1 VRPVRSRLAVTG
13 CSSSGDEPKSLPSLT
28 AGSTPSATPV
38 PVPVPGPARVHNA
51 FGAAA
56 FVRFYFDQVNGAF
69 RAADPSFLAGLVDA
83 SCSSCAN
90 FVATAARFRAEGQRL
105 EGTAI
110 RVVSAEAP
118 PEQNGYVAVDVFADA
133 PARRIVR
140 TDGSVVESLQ
150 ADPRYHV
157 TVFVK
162 RTSRGWAVRAI
173 REQAT

>member
-1 VRPVRSRLAVTG
+1 VVTFALLALAVTG

-56 FVRFYFDQVNGAF
+56 FVRFYYQQLN
-69 RAADPSFLAGLVDA
+69 AAYDTPDPSLLRPLSDPECGTCKSYMQAA
-83 SCSSCAN
+83 SQFKSDGERVQGVS
-90 FVATAARFRAEGQRL
+90 V
-105 EGTAI
+105 

-118 PEQNGYVAVDVFADA
+118 PEVNGFVAVDAFFDA
-133 PARRIVR
+133 PTRQVVDTSGKVVR
-140 TDGSVVESLQ
+140 SLP
-150 ADPRYHV
+150 AEPRYHR

-162 RTSRGWAVRAI
+162 RVPEGWLLRAVKDSV
-173 REQAT
+173 